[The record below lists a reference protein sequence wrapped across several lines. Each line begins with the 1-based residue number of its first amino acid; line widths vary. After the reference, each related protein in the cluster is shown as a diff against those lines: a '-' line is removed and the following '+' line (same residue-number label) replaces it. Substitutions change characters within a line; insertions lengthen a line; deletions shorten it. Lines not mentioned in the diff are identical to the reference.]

1 MRLGITAADNCAKMM
16 KMENLKQRLLRNAIG
31 PMVPI
36 SAVILALIIGAFMV
50 LAFGGD
56 PIEGYR
62 AMFSG
67 AFGGLDELSET
78 TLRATPLL
86 LVGVGICIAFRSSV
100 INIGGEGQIIA
111 GALLCTAI
119 VLALPDLPRPVLLP
133 LALIG
138 GAVGGAFWGWM
149 PGMLKA
155 YAAVN
160 EILSTI
166 MLNIV
171 AGYLMQF
178 LLLGP
183 MKDKAGEE
191 VLGDIAQTERL
202 SENAKLPTLVGGTQ
216 FNLGIVVAVLAAVAA
231 FILLWR
237 TSLGFEIRAVG
248 GNQAAARYAGMR
260 VKRNIVLA
268 LTFSGMMSGLA
279 GAVLVLSSTAHRL
292 SVESGP
298 AGFTQLAGFNG
309 IVAALFGA
317 LHPLWTI
324 PASFLFGGLLV
335 GAFALQR
342 AVQVATPL
350 VIALSGL
357 VVVFVVSSESIVGR
371 AREWAER
378 LTHLG
383 RADGAETGKKNEPD
397 GSSDASRKNS
407 GDSSSSTGNS
417 EIAASETATVT

>member
-1 MRLGITAADNCAKMM
+1 M
-16 KMENLKQRLLRNAIG
+16 KMDGLKQRLLRNAIG

-119 VLALPDLPRPVLLP
+119 VLVLPDLPRPVLLP

-216 FNLGIVVAVLAAVAA
+216 FNLGIVVGVLAAVLA
-231 FILLWR
+231 FVLLWR
-237 TSLGFEIRAVG
+237 TSLGFEMRAVG

-383 RADGAETGKKNEPD
+383 RADGAETGEKNEPD
-397 GSSDASRKNS
+397 GSSAASRKNS
-407 GDSSSSTGNS
+407 GNDSSSDGNS
-417 EIAASETATVT
+417 ETAASETATVT

>member
-1 MRLGITAADNCAKMM
+1 M
-16 KMENLKQRLLRNAIG
+16 KMDGLKQRLLRNAIG

-149 PGMLKA
+149 PGVLKA
-155 YAAVN
+155 YSGVN

-216 FNLGIVVAVLAAVAA
+216 FNLGIVVGVLAAVLA
-231 FILLWR
+231 FVLLWR
-237 TSLGFEIRAVG
+237 TSLGFEMRAVG

-378 LTHLG
+378 VY
-383 RADGAETGKKNEPD
+383 RRENSQRDGPNNTDEHSNRD
-397 GSSDASRKNS
+397 GPSNSDSNSSEDAQTASP
-407 GDSSSSTGNS
+407 
-417 EIAASETATVT
+417 EAPEAAAT

>member
-1 MRLGITAADNCAKMM
+1 M
-16 KMENLKQRLLRNAIG
+16 KMDGLKQRLLRNAIG

-149 PGMLKA
+149 PGVLKA
-155 YAAVN
+155 YSGVN

-216 FNLGIVVAVLAAVAA
+216 FNLGIVVGVLAAVLA
-231 FILLWR
+231 FVLLWR
-237 TSLGFEIRAVG
+237 TSLGFEMRAVG

-383 RADGAETGKKNEPD
+383 RTDGAETGEKNEPD

-407 GDSSSSTGNS
+407 GDDSSSDGNS
-417 EIAASETATVT
+417 ETAASETSTATVT

>member
-1 MRLGITAADNCAKMM
+1 MTEIR
-16 KMENLKQRLLRNAIG
+16 QRLLRNAIG
-31 PMVPI
+31 PMVPLT
-36 SAVILALIIGAFMV
+36 AVLLALIIGAFMV

-67 AFGGLDELSET
+67 AFGGWDELSET

-86 LVGVGICIAFRSSV
+86 LVGVGICIAFRSAV

-119 VLALPDLPRPVLLP
+119 VLVLPDLPRPVLLP
-133 LALIG
+133 LALLG
-138 GAVGGAFWGWM
+138 GAVGGAFWGWI

-155 YAAVN
+155 YSAVN

-183 MKDKAGEE
+183 MKDRHSEE
-191 VLGDIAQTERL
+191 LGDIAQTERL
-202 SENAKLPTLVGGTQ
+202 SENAKLPTLLEGTQ
-216 FNLGIVVAVLAAVAA
+216 FNLGIVVAVLAAIVG
-231 FILLWR
+231 FVLLWR
-237 TSLGFEIRAVG
+237 TSLGFEMRAVG
-248 GNQAAARYAGMR
+248 GNQTAAQYAGMR

-350 VIALSGL
+350 VVALSGL
-357 VVVFVVSSESIVGR
+357 VVVFVVSSESIVSR

-378 LTHLG
+378 VG
-383 RADGAETGKKNEPD
+383 QIAKGSQNAKGGSSSGNEPSTPLGATD
-397 GSSDASRKNS
+397 PGSPRAP
-407 GDSSSSTGNS
+407 DS
-417 EIAASETATVT
+417 ASEPESTQTPETTSETIVT

>member
-1 MRLGITAADNCAKMM
+1 M
-16 KMENLKQRLLRNAIG
+16 KMDGLKQRLLRNAIG

-119 VLALPDLPRPVLLP
+119 VLVLPDLPRPVLLP

-216 FNLGIVVAVLAAVAA
+216 FNLGIVVGVLAAVLA
-231 FILLWR
+231 FVLLWR
-237 TSLGFEIRAVG
+237 TSLGFEMRAVG

-383 RADGAETGKKNEPD
+383 RTDGAGTGEKNEPD

-407 GDSSSSTGNS
+407 ENDSSSDGNS
-417 EIAASETATVT
+417 ETAASETASVT